1 MASKAATMPGSFR
14 QQEPGSNMDE
24 QLDALK
30 RAHADESGGP
40 QNALDRGILKTGTF
54 VCFLFALATLI
65 SLYEIVAR
73 YGFNAPTIWAHE
85 SVIALIAVCYLYGG
99 MQCLAADKHIRIG
112 LIYFGTKGGTRRLLD
127 FVNSLMGLFFAIAI
141 AYAAFTMVQKSW
153 FTPQGDF
160 RLERSGSAW
169 NPVTPALV
177 KMALLIT
184 ASVLAAQSLG
194 HIWTAVKG
202 TGFRHR
208 SGEPVSK
215 LAVLSI
221 LVVIGLL
228 TAGGAYLFTY
238 GRSIGI
244 ETGSML
250 LVGSIMVMILTG
262 IPLAFVT
269 GLIAIVF
276 TIAWFGPM
284 GVPLVSSR
292 IYSFVSEYVL
302 VAIPMFV
309 LMASLLDRSGM
320 ARDLYDAM
328 RLLAGRIKGGVAIQT
343 LIAAVFLAAISGI
356 IGGEIV
362 LLGLIA
368 LPQMLRLGYNR
379 ALAIGTVCA
388 GGSLGTMIPPSIVL
402 IVYGLTS
409 SVSIGDLFLAT
420 VLPGLM
426 LAVFYILYIFIR
438 CTLDPSMGPSIDQAE
453 LDMPFREKLIK
464 LKGVVLPVAV
474 AVLVLGSIYGGIA
487 SVTEAAA
494 MGVVGVFLAALIRR
508 EVTWALI
515 RDSLQQTLDTCGMII
530 WIGLGAAA
538 LVGVYNLMGGNRF
551 IEGTILNS
559 GASPMV
565 IILIM
570 MAILIVLGLF
580 MDWIGIALL
589 TMPIF
594 VPIVVKLGM
603 DPVWFGILFAMN
615 MQVSYLSPPFGPAA
629 FYLKSV
635 APKDMTLSE
644 IFRALVPFILIQLV
658 ALAIVLF
665 NPEVALWLPAWVQGN

>member
-1 MASKAATMPGSFR
+1 M
-14 QQEPGSNMDE
+14 
-24 QLDALK
+24 
-30 RAHADESGGP
+30 
-40 QNALDRGILKTGTF
+40 IL
-54 VCFLFALATLI
+54 
-65 SLYEIVAR
+65 
-73 YGFNAPTIWAHE
+73 
-85 SVIALIAVCYLYGG
+85 
-99 MQCLAADKHIRIG
+99 
-112 LIYFGTKGGTRRLLD
+112 
-127 FVNSLMGLFFAIAI
+127 
-141 AYAAFTMVQKSW
+141 
-153 FTPQGDF
+153 
-160 RLERSGSAW
+160 
-169 NPVTPALV
+169 
-177 KMALLIT
+177 
-184 ASVLAAQSLG
+184 
-194 HIWTAVKG
+194 
-202 TGFRHR
+202 
-208 SGEPVSK
+208 
-215 LAVLSI
+215 
-221 LVVIGLL
+221 
-228 TAGGAYLFTY
+228 
-238 GRSIGI
+238 
-244 ETGSML
+244 
-250 LVGSIMVMILTG
+250 ILTG

-269 GLIAIVF
+269 GLIAILF

-292 IYSFVSEYVL
+292 IYSFVNEYVL

-328 RLLAGRIKGGVAIQT
+328 RLIAGRIKGGVAVQT
-343 LIAAVFLAAISGI
+343 LVAAVFLAAISGI

-402 IVYGLTS
+402 IVYGLTA

-420 VLPGLM
+420 VTPGLM
-426 LAVFYILYIFIR
+426 LASFYIIYILIR
-438 CTLDPSMGPSIDQAE
+438 CYANPEMGPPISDAE
-453 LDMPFREKLIK
+453 LDIPMSEKLRK
-464 LKGVVLPVAV
+464 MRGVILPVGV
-474 AVLVLGSIYGGIA
+474 AVTVLGSIYGGIA

-494 MGVVGVFLAALIRR
+494 MGVVGVFLSAAIRR
-508 EVTWALI
+508 EVTWTLI
-515 RDSLQQTLDTCGMII
+515 RDSLKQTLETCGMII

-551 IEGTILNS
+551 IEATILDS
-559 GASPMV
+559 GASPIV
-565 IILIM
+565 IVLIM
-570 MAILIVLGLF
+570 MGILVVLGLF

-594 VPIVVKLGM
+594 VPIIIKLGM

-635 APKDMTLSE
+635 APKDMSLSE
-644 IFRALVPFILIQLV
+644 IFRALIPFICIQVV

-665 NPEVALWLPAWVQGN
+665 FPQVALWLPEWLKGN

>member
-1 MASKAATMPGSFR
+1 VS
-14 QQEPGSNMDE
+14 QEKLTVDDVGIADQIDVLKS
-24 QLDALK
+24 ALEDDK
-30 RAHADESGGP
+30 GGP
-40 QNALDRGILKTGTF
+40 QNLLDRSIISFGGA
-54 VCFLFALATLI
+54 VSFLFAIATVI
-65 SLYEIVAR
+65 SIYEIVVR
-73 YGFNAPTIWAHE
+73 YFFNAPTIWAHE
-85 SVIALIAVCYLYGG
+85 TVIALVAVCYLYGG
-99 MQCLAADKHIRIG
+99 MQCFAADKHIRIG
-112 LIYFGTKGGTRRLLD
+112 LIYFSTSGGTRRMLD
-127 FVNSLMGLFFAIAI
+127 FVNALLALFFALAI
-141 AYAAFTMVQKSW
+141 AYAAYTMVEKSW
-153 FTPQGDF
+153 WTPQGDL
-160 RLERSGSAW
+160 RLEKSGSAW
-169 NPVTPALV
+169 NPITPALV

-184 ASVLAAQSLG
+184 AGFLAIQSIGQLWTAWRGNGFRQSAGEPPNKLALIGIAVVFGILLIGGYVLFTEGRSLG
-194 HIWTAVKG
+194 IQ
-202 TGFRHR
+202 
-208 SGEPVSK
+208 
-215 LAVLSI
+215 
-221 LVVIGLL
+221 
-228 TAGGAYLFTY
+228 
-238 GRSIGI
+238 
-244 ETGSML
+244 TGSLM
-250 LVGSIMVMILTG
+250 LVGSIMVLILTG

-269 GLIAIVF
+269 GLIALLF
-276 TIAWFGPM
+276 TIAWFGTM

-292 IYSFVSEYVL
+292 IYSFVNEYVL

-328 RLLAGRIKGGVAIQT
+328 RLVAGRLKGGVAIQT

-420 VLPGLM
+420 VTPGLM
-426 LAVFYILYIFIR
+426 LASFYIIYIYTR
-438 CTLDPSMGPSIDQAE
+438 CTLDPDLGPAISEEE
-453 LDMPFREKLIK
+453 LDIPLSEKLTK
-464 LKGVVLPVAV
+464 LKGVILPVFV
-474 AVLVLGSIYGGIA
+474 AFTVLGSIYGGIA

-494 MGVVGVFLAALIRR
+494 MGVVGVFVSALIRR

-515 RDSLQQTLDTCGMII
+515 RDSLRQTLETCGMII

-551 IEGTILNS
+551 IEGAILNS
-559 GASPMV
+559 GATPLV
-565 IILIM
+565 IVLIM
-570 MAILIVLGLF
+570 MAILVVLGLF

-594 VPIVVKLGM
+594 VPIIIKLGM

-635 APKDMTLSE
+635 APKDMSLSE
-644 IFRALVPFILIQLV
+644 IFRALIPFIAIQVV

-665 NPEVALWLPAWVQGN
+665 FPEVALWLPNWVKGN